1 MHELSI
7 AQNIVE
13 IVEEEV
19 SKTNGKTVEK
29 LVLEVG
35 TMSGIVREA
44 LEFALD
50 EAIKNTILETSKI
63 EIIEIQGIAKCEK
76 CNQEFETEEIY
87 SACPNCSHLY
97 STIIKGNELKIKSI
111 VVGN

>member
-19 SKTNGKTVEK
+19 SKANGKTVEK
-29 LVLEVG
+29 LILEVG

-44 LEFALD
+44 LEFALE
-50 EAIKNTILETSKI
+50 EAIKESVLEKSKI
-63 EIIEIQGIAKCEK
+63 EIINIQGMAQCENCK
-76 CNQEFETEEIY
+76 HEFETEEIY
-87 SACPNCSHLY
+87 SVCPKCSHLY

-111 VVGN
+111 SVGK

>member
-19 SKTNGKTVEK
+19 LKAKGQSAEK
-29 LVLEVG
+29 LLLEVG

-50 EAIKNTILETSKI
+50 EAIRNSTLENATI
-63 EIIEIQGIAKCEK
+63 EIIGIKATAKCEN
-76 CNQEFETEEIY
+76 CNHEFETEEIY
-87 SACPNCSHLY
+87 SVCPNCSHLY
-97 STIIKGNELKIKSI
+97 STIIHGNELKIKSI
-111 VVGN
+111 IKNN